1 MNTYITWDT
10 ESWKKR
16 FQHAAKAKNHHE
28 LHALRIEV
36 YRNTLEI
43 VRRGQYETSQG
54 LRISLDNAESL
65 IAGSRFYTQ
74 ELSPAISTSSI
85 TFIK

>member
-1 MNTYITWDT
+1 MDIYITWDE
-10 ESWKKR
+10 ESWKIR

-43 VRRGQYETSQG
+43 VRRGQYESSQG
-54 LRISLDNAESL
+54 VQISLDNAESL
-65 IAGSRFYTQ
+65 IADSRFYTQ
-74 ELSPAISTSSI
+74 ELSPTISTSSI
-85 TFIK
+85 TFDK